1 MAFNLRKTVSQLR
14 RYGKV
19 RPSFVAERLQNL
31 MLELRNPH
39 SVLATLSIRPKAVR
53 SVRVSSNSTGTAWDD
68 VAETARERGISVT
81 IGRPEQQQSKR
92 RETER
97 MGAGMA
103 RVEPPSPVPPGNLW
117 KNLPAE
123 GNGLWLALDH
133 VQDPQNLGA
142 IFRLAGFFNVRG
154 ILMTKDRS
162 APVNAT
168 VCDVAVGGVEHVP
181 FSVVPNLTQAFKKAQ
196 KSDIWVVGTCERS
209 KESVRDVPRDRH
221 WMLVMGNEGDG
232 MRRLTR
238 ESCDSLV
245 ALSAVG
251 PVPSLNVAA
260 ATAACL
266 TVLSAQ

>member
-1 MAFNLRKTVSQLR
+1 
-14 RYGKV
+14 
-19 RPSFVAERLQNL
+19 

-39 SVLATLSIRPKAVR
+39 SVLATLHVRPKAVR
-53 SVRVSSNSTGTAWDD
+53 SVRVSSNNTGTAWDN
-68 VAETARERGISVT
+68 VTEAARERGISVST
-81 IGRPEQQQSKR
+81 GRGEQQQSR
-92 RETER
+92 RRDTER

-117 KNLPAE
+117 KNAPRD
-123 GNGLWLALDH
+123 GHGVWLALDQ

-142 IFRLAGFFNVRG
+142 IFRLAGFFNIRG

-196 KSDIWVVGTCERS
+196 KSDIWVVGTCERAA
-209 KESVRDVPRDRH
+209 ENVRDVPRDRH

-238 ESCDSLV
+238 ESCDTLV
-245 ALSAVG
+245 ALPATG

-266 TVLSAQ
+266 TVLTTP